1 MDDRR
6 RMESVSLIAFKVPTP
21 LKSRLQLMAT
31 RWTQGV
37 NLSQLL
43 RHQCDGLI
51 GLPEEQRGPANLMSG
66 GKLPDAADRG
76 WLSFWR

>member
-6 RMESVSLIAFKVPTP
+6 RMESVSLIAFKLPTP
-21 LKSRLQLMAT
+21 LKSRSQLMADQQ
-31 RWTQGV
+31 RV

-43 RHQCDGLI
+43 RRQCDGLI
-51 GLPEEQRGPANLMSG
+51 GLPEEQRGPANPMSG